1 MITKDSIFAQGGQ
14 QDTSQGDADF
24 RVGYIPNTTAMAE
37 SVNRFGSMSD
47 RQLWVVCHELVNLL
61 ALYGITPD
69 NIDTQTDPNDPT
81 ASQNQLASLFSTKIK
96 QPATLTGIVQSD
108 YTTAPT
114 QSGNAISFP
123 QIKISYNSAVYYGDT
138 QAQMRTVTL
147 SAQTLSANS
156 SWADGVWYIY
166 ASAPVGATT
175 ATLDK
180 QSTPI
185 AGADGATKCMLGSVY
200 VYNGA
205 FQADTWKFQ
214 PWLTIST
221 VSERESPVA
230 TTKGGFISAV
240 SGTTVQMG
248 ALEIM
253 AEGINF
259 DTDMYTPSILT
270 VSSMNPFTYK
280 SMYPGYNPGSS
291 SSSTL
296 DTTHIY
302 NITDN
307 SWDTL
312 TADPDHPQYIVLVPC
327 ITPAGQTLIIAP
339 QSRES
344 GGTYNQVF
352 SSIDEAQRSIYG
364 LEYVLNGI
372 AARCIYLGQSLIV
385 KVGATDLTSSENF
398 VVVGMLPQTLSGFTS
413 ASGQTGGAA
422 ESVYAAMKLKDF
434 TNYTSFTAE
443 NNTGYI
449 IGSTTAQVTITPP
462 TVVAGKI
469 NQFELQYA
477 HTSSKRGF
485 TITGASWWGEDQPD
499 LANGKTYLII
509 CEYVNGAWRAGYLES

>member
-61 ALYGITPD
+61 SLYGITPD
-69 NIDTQTDPNDPT
+69 NVDVQTDPNDPS
-81 ASQNQLASLFSTKIK
+81 ASQNQLATLFSTKIK
-96 QPATLTGIVQSD
+96 QPATLTGIIQAD
-108 YTTAPT
+108 YTSAPT
-114 QSGNAISFP
+114 QSGNSISFP
-123 QIKISYNSAVYYGDT
+123 QMKISYNNAVYYGDT
-138 QAQMRTVTL
+138 QQQMRTVTL
-147 SAQTLSANS
+147 SAQTLSANN
-156 SWADGVWYIY
+156 SWTDGVWYIY
-166 ASAPVGATT
+166 ASAPVGSTT
-175 ATLDK
+175 ATLNK
-180 QSTPI
+180 QSSPV

-205 FQADTWKFQ
+205 FQSDTWKFQ

-221 VSERESPVA
+221 VGERESPVA

-270 VSSMNPFTYK
+270 VSAANPFTFK
-280 SMYPGYNPGSS
+280 NMYPGYNPGSS
-291 SSSTL
+291 SVSAL

-302 NITDN
+302 NITNN

-312 TADPDHPQYIVLVPC
+312 TADADHPKYMVLVPC

-339 QSRES
+339 QSRKS
-344 GGTYNQVF
+344 GSTYNQLFDSV
-352 SSIDEAQRSIYG
+352 DDAQRAIYG

-422 ESVYAAMKLKDF
+422 ESVYTPMKLKDM
-434 TNYTSFTAE
+434 TNYTSVTAE

-449 IGSTTAQVTITPP
+449 IGASQSVTVTPP
-462 TVVAGKI
+462 TVKAGVI

-477 HTSSKRGF
+477 HSASRAGF
-485 TITGASWWGEDQPD
+485 TITGASWWGSDQPD
-499 LANGKTYLII
+499 LTNGKTYLII
-509 CEYVNGAWRAGYLES
+509 CEYVNGSWRAGYLES